1 MKEIGEYEK
10 KNAFL
15 RKKVAFVLIFLSR
28 NPMHL
33 EYEEYIRRKFGNI
46 GVGEGCERGERGRE
60 EGGEGGREGVFIG
73 KSNAFSHFYRKIN
86 APQK

>member
-1 MKEIGEYEK
+1 MKSIFEGNWDYEK

-33 EYEEYIRRKFGNI
+33 EYEEYIRRKFGN
-46 GVGEGCERGERGRE
+46 
-60 EGGEGGREGVFIG
+60 
-73 KSNAFSHFYRKIN
+73 N
-86 APQK
+86 